1 MRARTRGH
9 VRGGRCVLASNEGHR
24 GNFESASMG
33 GSVGLSGAVWG
44 GVGWDGVSGTI
55 LPTERTNAW
64 KIPLALLGFLP
75 LLPSIDASSAEAFGE
90 YSDAFAAVR
99 K

>member
-24 GNFESASMG
+24 GNFEYASMG

-55 LPTERTNAW
+55 LPQKEPTRGNA
-64 KIPLALLGFLP
+64 
-75 LLPSIDASSAEAFGE
+75 SRAFGI
-90 YSDAFAAVR
+90 FAIATIVR
-99 K
+99 C

>member
-33 GSVGLSGAVWG
+33 GSVGLSGA
-44 GVGWDGVSGTI
+44 GWDGTVCQAQSSHRKNLRVENTS
-55 LPTERTNAW
+55 RA
-64 KIPLALLGFLP
+64 FLP
-75 LLPSIDASSAEAFGE
+75 LLPSIDASTAEALG
-90 YSDAFAAVR
+90 
-99 K
+99 